1 MCGVVTDDKYSF
13 AFVIGSRLEAVPF
26 SSRTG
31 EDDIFDDTTSTV
43 CDVKFG
49 LDISRYHDPHAN
61 GDFNTIKQL
70 SSLAVL
76 VAFPLVSIARRSSRE
91 RGDPFI
97 SNTDEQSKSMMRT
110 MFARSGA
117 VPL

>member
-1 MCGVVTDDKYSF
+1 VRGVS
-13 AFVIGSRLEAVPF
+13 F

-61 GDFNTIKQL
+61 GDFNTIRQL

-91 RGDPFI
+91 RGDPFMLSSVI
-97 SNTDEQSKSMMRT
+97 QTNS
-110 MFARSGA
+110 RS
-117 VPL
+117 P